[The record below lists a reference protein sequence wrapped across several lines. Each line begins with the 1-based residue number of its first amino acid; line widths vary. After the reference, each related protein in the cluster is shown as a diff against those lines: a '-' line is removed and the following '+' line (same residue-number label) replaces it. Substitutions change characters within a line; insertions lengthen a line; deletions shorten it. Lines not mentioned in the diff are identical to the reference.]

1 VTPGGAPLST
11 GALSLGV
18 MRHRFAPRAPL
29 RTRQTSRSCRWKE
42 ATSETFVPEHSG
54 SKYRTRV
61 REFGSDLRD
70 VPVLRAGRCH
80 TGPYG
85 PCRAGHD
92 GVRVRVPRVWVRVGD
107 VVLGRW
113 GWVVSVYMSSWVWRH
128 ADAAGNDLLVLLAL
142 ADAADDE
149 CPSVGVLERKTRLSE
164 STVRR
169 CLTRLCEAGL
179 LVRES
184 RPGMSNRYVITTS
197 GGCQSDTP
205 PGPEGCQSDT
215 PPGPEGCQSDRG
227 RGVNL
232 TGEGCQ
238 SDTPE
243 RGNLT
248 PKSVVVVTTN
258 TTTTTNTNTS
268 SPLTRR
274 GTEIVDID
282 PQTPAPPEDPPAA
295 DDATEGPTLLPVPD
309 LVPATAVPAR
319 ATRRRP
325 SLVPD
330 RFEEFWGLY
339 PRRVSKGQAVK
350 AWGAALKLPG
360 VDAATILA
368 GLTAQLP
375 ALAARDPRYVKHPS
389 SWLNAQC
396 WADEIDA
403 KPQVS
408 EWDHVPFV
416 SAGRVRAS

>member
-1 VTPGGAPLST
+1 MTPGGAPLST
-11 GALSLGV
+11 GASSLGV
-18 MRHRFAPRAPL
+18 MRHRFAPRAPR

-61 REFGSDLRD
+61 RQFGSDLRD
-70 VPVLRAGRCH
+70 VPVLREGLCH
-80 TGPYG
+80 PGPYG
-85 PCRAGHD
+85 PCGAGHD

-113 GWVVSVYMSSWVWRH
+113 GWTVSVYMTSWVWRH

-184 RPGMSNRYVITTS
+184 RPGMSNRYVVTTS
-197 GGCQSDTP
+197 
-205 PGPEGCQSDT
+205 EGCQSDT
-215 PPGPEGCQSDRG
+215 PQGPEGCQSDRG

-232 TGEGCQ
+232 TGGGVKLTGGGCQ
-238 SDTPE
+238 SGTPE
-243 RGNLT
+243 GGNLP

-268 SPLTRR
+268 SPLPRR
-274 GTEIVDID
+274 GTEIADID
-282 PQTPAPPEDPPAA
+282 PQTPAPPEGQPAA
-295 DDATEGPTLLPVPD
+295 DDATEGPALLPVPD
-309 LVPATAVPAR
+309 LVPAPAVPAR
-319 ATRRRP
+319 ATRRRSAP
-325 SLVPD
+325 VSAPVPD

-360 VDAATILA
+360 VDAATILS

-416 SAGRVRAS
+416 SAGRAWAS